1 MKKKYEQLIDRTRSA
16 ANEKN
21 AHASLPTI
29 ANTLESLFKSKDAS
43 KETRERMARGL
54 DRLVTDNYEFSE
66 SELGIVLL
74 DFANDFVDGNLQ

>member
-21 AHASLPTI
+21 AYAFLPTI